1 MAAKDKTINLQDKV
15 EVIGTGK
22 YAMLAGKKYSV
33 HPINAGKLVKKGAA
47 TLVKEPK
54 EPKA

>member
-1 MAAKDKTINLQDKV
+1 MAAKEKTINLQDKV

-22 YAMLAGKKYSV
+22 YAMAANKKYLV
-33 HPINAGKLVKKGAA
+33 HPIMAGTLVKKGAA

-54 EPKA
+54 A

>member
-22 YAMLAGKKYSV
+22 YSMVANKKYKV
-33 HPINAGKLVKKGAA
+33 HPIMAANLVKKGAA

-54 EPKA
+54 A

>member
-15 EVIGTGK
+15 EAIGTGK
-22 YAMLAGKKYSV
+22 YAMVADKKYSV
-33 HPINAGKLVKKGAA
+33 HPIVAGKLVKKGAA

-54 EPKA
+54 A